1 MSAKTVVVGSAAV
14 FLLLALLY
22 VPLAE
27 AAERAT
33 RGGYPACE
41 TKEALLEAV
50 AALKEDGNAD
60 ITSIEGC
67 VMTEAGLRVD
77 LMRAD
82 LIESK
87 VRITGTDGEK
97 SILWTENNNIKWV
110 SY

>member
-1 MSAKTVVVGSAAV
+1 MLVGSAAAFFV
-14 FLLLALLY
+14 LALLY

-41 TKEALLEAV
+41 TTEALLEAV
-50 AALKEDGNAD
+50 AALKEESGAD
-60 ITSIEGC
+60 ITAIDGC
-67 VMTEAGLRVD
+67 IMTEAGRRVD

-87 VRITGTDGEK
+87 VRITGADGTK

>member
-1 MSAKTVVVGSAAV
+1 MSAKTLVAGSAAA

-41 TKEALLEAV
+41 TKEALFEAI
-50 AALKEDGNAD
+50 AALKEDNGAD
-60 ITSIEGC
+60 ITAIDGC
-67 VMTEAGLRVD
+67 IMTEADLRVD
-77 LMRAD
+77 LIRAD
-82 LIESK
+82 LTESK
-87 VRITGTDGEK
+87 VRITGADGTK
-97 SILWTENNNIKWV
+97 SILWTENNNVKWL

>member
-1 MSAKTVVVGSAAV
+1 MPAKNMVVGSAAAFFV
-14 FLLLALLY
+14 LALLY

-50 AALKEDGNAD
+50 AALKEDSGAD
-60 ITSIEGC
+60 ITAIDGC
-67 VMTEAGLRVD
+67 IMTEAGLRVD

-87 VRITGTDGEK
+87 VRITGADGTK

>member
-1 MSAKTVVVGSAAV
+1 MLVGSAAAS
-14 FLLLALLY
+14 LLLALLY

-50 AALKEDGNAD
+50 AALKEDSGAD
-60 ITSIEGC
+60 ITAIDGC
-67 VMTEAGLRVD
+67 IMTEAGLRVD

-87 VRITGTDGEK
+87 VRITGADGTK